1 MAIFTATLLPR
12 QDLVGNGHLE
22 GGGREGDL
30 LKIAHWETYDCPSG
44 TITWS
49 ITSPILKLSNDNG
62 RRSPGCYIKCL
73 FKGKSPGNRNIEVK
87 PPRSFIYFM
96 SLLTIRGTPLTSS
109 SPTPCLL
116 TANGLPPSRPTDNP
130 AVLHLFPLFW
140 SSVIKAMDS
149 F

>member
-1 MAIFTATLLPR
+1 MTFIVESPLLNNP
-12 QDLVGNGHLE
+12 QYLLSELICPLPPLSSHKESAQFVNLSYSLKLLV
-22 GGGREGDL
+22 
-30 LKIAHWETYDCPSG
+30 ETYDCPSA

-73 FKGKSPGNRNIEVK
+73 FKGKSPGNRDIEVK

-109 SPTPCLL
+109 S
-116 TANGLPPSRPTDNP
+116 S
-130 AVLHLFPLFW
+130 HPLFAYGKW
-140 SSVIKAMDS
+140 TSSLKTHR
-149 F
+149 